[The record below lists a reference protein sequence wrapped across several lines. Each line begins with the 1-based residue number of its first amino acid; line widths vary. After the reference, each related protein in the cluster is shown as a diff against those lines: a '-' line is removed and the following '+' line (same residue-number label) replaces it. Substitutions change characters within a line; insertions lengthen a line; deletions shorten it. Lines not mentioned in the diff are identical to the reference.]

1 MKKLLKETIQFIK
14 EEYIFLIILLSLTII
29 FLYPVNY
36 YIITGGGIKDIGKRV
51 IVDDSYKEK
60 GTFNISYVTEL
71 NGTVISYLASYIIPG
86 WTREKIEDYQYN
98 EDESVEEINNRS
110 LLYLDI
116 SSNNAI
122 YNAFTLANK
131 EVNLEAKKIYILSRY
146 KEYDNPFLVGD
157 EILEINNK
165 KVKSLEE
172 IKTEIQKY
180 KVDETIDFKIKR
192 NKKDKILKVK
202 IYKDKETNSNMVGIV
217 ARAVYT
223 YKTDPKVNVKFATN
237 EAGPSGGLITALS
250 IYNKLV
256 EEDITKGRT
265 IAGTGTMEEDGSV
278 GEIGGVEFKVIGA
291 NKKADLFLVP
301 AGNNYKKAMEIKKKE
316 KLKIKIIPVKSLE
329 DAINKL
335 KEN

>member
-1 MKKLLKETIQFIK
+1 MKKIIKDTKQFIK
-14 EEYIFLIILLSLTII
+14 EEYIFLIALILITLISL
-29 FLYPVNY
+29 FPVNY

-71 NGTVISYLASYIIPG
+71 NGTVISYLASYIVPG
-86 WTREKIEDYQYN
+86 WTREKVEDYQYN
-98 EDESVEEINNRS
+98 EEESLEEINNRS
-110 LLYLDI
+110 LIYLDI

-131 EVNLEAKKIYILSRY
+131 EVNIESKKIYIISRY

-157 EILEINNK
+157 ELIEINNK
-165 KVKSLEE
+165 KINNFEE
-172 IKTEIQKY
+172 IKEEIQKY
-180 KVDETIDFKIKR
+180 KVNDTIDFKIKR
-192 NKKDKILKVK
+192 NKKEKLLKVK
-202 IYKDKETNSNMVGIV
+202 VYKDKETNSNMVGIV
-217 ARAVYT
+217 ARVVYT

-278 GEIGGVEFKVIGA
+278 GEIGGVEFKIIGA
-291 NKKADLFLVP
+291 NKKADIFLVP

-335 KEN
+335 EEN